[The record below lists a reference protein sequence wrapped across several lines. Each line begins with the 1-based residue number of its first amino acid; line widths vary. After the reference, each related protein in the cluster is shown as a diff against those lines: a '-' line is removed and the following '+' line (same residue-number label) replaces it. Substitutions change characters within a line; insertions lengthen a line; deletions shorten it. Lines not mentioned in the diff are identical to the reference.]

1 MSDMF
6 SIDAPELELIGK
18 LAIEM
23 AENQIAK
30 TGMPSAIISTSALAR
45 QIIRTRH
52 EIPVNQMRNHP
63 ELFESMKG
71 LANEF
76 IDYSMLERHSRVY
89 SDNKC
94 YWFFKVGQIDNNVIC
109 GFLEVE
115 NKPSCPD
122 SYY

>member
-6 SIDAPELELIGK
+6 SIDAPDLQLMDK
-18 LAIEM
+18 LTIEM
-23 AENQIAK
+23 AENQVAR
-30 TGMPSAIISTSALAR
+30 TGMPTAIISTSALAR

-52 EIPVNQMRNHP
+52 EIPANQVRNHH
-63 ELFESMKG
+63 ELFESMKR
-71 LANEF
+71 LAIEF

-94 YWFFKVGQIDNNVIC
+94 YWFFKVGQTDDNVIC

-122 SYY
+122 A

>member
-6 SIDAPELELIGK
+6 SIDSPDLK
-18 LAIEM
+18 LMDKLTVEM
-23 AENQIAK
+23 AEDQITR

-52 EIPVNQMRNHP
+52 EIPANQMRDHP
-63 ELFESMKG
+63 ELFESMRR
-71 LANEF
+71 LAIEF
-76 IDYSMLERHSRVY
+76 IDYSTLERQSRVY

-94 YWFFKVGQIDNNVIC
+94 YWFFRVGQIDENVIC

-115 NKPSCPD
+115 NKPSCLD
-122 SYY
+122 A